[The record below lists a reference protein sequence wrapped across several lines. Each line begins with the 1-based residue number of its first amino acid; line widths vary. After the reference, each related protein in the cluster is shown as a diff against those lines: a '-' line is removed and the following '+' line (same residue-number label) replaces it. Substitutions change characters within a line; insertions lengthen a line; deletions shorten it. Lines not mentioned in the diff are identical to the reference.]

1 MKENI
6 VIRREEEKDYRE
18 TENLVREA
26 FWNVYRPGCTEHF
39 VLHCMRNN
47 SAFVPELDFIML
59 LDGKEIG
66 QVAYDWAEVK
76 LSDGGILPVMTFGP
90 IGILPEFKRR
100 GYGKTLLDYSIQKA
114 AEEGAGALFITG
126 NIDFYGKSGF
136 VPAKTKGIVYLD
148 DPDADYFLVKEL
160 KSGFLSGKSGV
171 YADPDLYF
179 VADKNPEAFEAF
191 DRTFPEKQKLK
202 LPGQLF

>member
-6 VIRREEEKDYRE
+6 SIRREEEKDYRE

-47 SAFVPELDFIML
+47 PAFVPELDLIML

-66 QVAYDWAEVK
+66 QVAYARAEVK
-76 LSDGGILPVMTFGP
+76 LSDGGVLPVMTFGP

-100 GYGKTLLDYSIQKA
+100 GYGKTLLDYSMQKA
-114 AEEGAGALFITG
+114 ADTGAGALFITG

-148 DPDADYFLVKEL
+148 DPAADYFLVKEL
-160 KSGFLSGKSGV
+160 RSGFLSGKSGV
-171 YADPDLYF
+171 YADLDLYF
-179 VADKNPEAFEAF
+179 VADKNSEAFEAF